1 MDLCKIQE
9 IYEKVYRRNNFVFKK
24 SGKSFSRHIMCVK
37 FTYAYKLFNKAAK
50 NTYVK
55 DGWQLKDLEFKDC
68 IALSSDNQVVG
79 VVINTLVENPV
90 SNDCL
95 GESFIFENGTY
106 VLAKDPETLLT
117 KRELREDLYKNGF
130 YCDGIKFV
138 RYKRS
143 SGSSRVGKCLFVD
156 ERLYNRLH
164 KWDLCGLDIKN
175 GDEIDLAGLES
186 YISLPSSSIIDTI
199 ELEAKNFLIVDDYNS
214 VFDDIVIGVDYVNGH
229 LTSSEVRQK
238 LSNSIFDGQSLMDK
252 SVFGEYLDKGFL
264 LLRNRFFKSAC
275 FNSNIQQFFKDNKI
289 TDISQLNGRT
299 IADKIEDI
307 KIITTPSSIKYLKF
321 GNLNQWLDKLDTTF
335 GVVKYEKPPHYF
347 NGKMVQCHYQ
357 LINTLQLE
365 ENDVEEFV
373 APNLEYI
380 AKVRNDPDILRYHI
394 QYPFEEIDKCEL
406 TPLLSRNEIIFKML
420 GINNNFC
427 KTKLYLDFR
436 NDLIKS
442 MMKNLKRG
450 HVLVNGNYSVLL
462 GNGYEMLLHSIG
474 QFNGKSVL
482 GIGNIY
488 SKRFAYNQTIL
499 GSRSP
504 HINSGN
510 IYLAQNK
517 QVDEID
523 LYFNLTENIVYVNS
537 IGENLL
543 QRLNGA
549 DFDADSLLLT
559 DNSILINAAKKNYDW
574 FKVPTCLVSAKKT
587 IRHYTV
593 DDLVDL
599 DVKTSVN
606 KIGEIV
612 NLSQYLNSIMWNNIN
627 NGQCLDDV
635 KDLYLDICKLAV
647 LSGIEIDRA
656 KREYEINSGNEIK
669 LLKDKWKQTKNNK
682 FLKPMF
688 FKMITTENGYKLN
701 SNHIYKRFK
710 TPMDHLQKCIDKF
723 NFRQN
728 RDFKTD
734 IIPFYKTLKQK
745 CLHGAGARYY
755 QQRDRILNLISIAK
769 SEMAHLYDGYDL
781 MSHGE
786 REYVKHESARIKQE
800 CIAYIN
806 DISLSENTMYL
817 LLIAIEDEKY
827 KNISR
832 FIFNTLFGSPN
843 EAFYKLLENSKEKIL
858 ELKEND
864 YGNIVIFDSN
874 FIKI

>member
-321 GNLNQWLDKLDTTF
+321 GSLNQWLDKLDTTF

-373 APNLEYI
+373 TPNLEYI

-523 LYFNLTENIVYVNS
+523 RYFNLTENIVYVNS

-549 DFDADSLLLT
+549 D
-559 DNSILINAAKKNYDW
+559 
-574 FKVPTCLVSAKKT
+574 
-587 IRHYTV
+587 
-593 DDLVDL
+593 
-599 DVKTSVN
+599 
-606 KIGEIV
+606 
-612 NLSQYLNSIMWNNIN
+612 
-627 NGQCLDDV
+627 
-635 KDLYLDICKLAV
+635 
-647 LSGIEIDRA
+647 
-656 KREYEINSGNEIK
+656 
-669 LLKDKWKQTKNNK
+669 
-682 FLKPMF
+682 
-688 FKMITTENGYKLN
+688 
-701 SNHIYKRFK
+701 
-710 TPMDHLQKCIDKF
+710 
-723 NFRQN
+723 
-728 RDFKTD
+728 
-734 IIPFYKTLKQK
+734 
-745 CLHGAGARYY
+745 
-755 QQRDRILNLISIAK
+755 
-769 SEMAHLYDGYDL
+769 
-781 MSHGE
+781 
-786 REYVKHESARIKQE
+786 
-800 CIAYIN
+800 
-806 DISLSENTMYL
+806 
-817 LLIAIEDEKY
+817 
-827 KNISR
+827 
-832 FIFNTLFGSPN
+832 
-843 EAFYKLLENSKEKIL
+843 
-858 ELKEND
+858 
-864 YGNIVIFDSN
+864 
-874 FIKI
+874 